1 MFWFMLH
8 LRLHDQQTLLLIMP
22 TSDGIKKWAELLFII
37 SRKCHVFV
45 YCKLGVSYHLK
56 KTIWAPFKQLSTT
69 YVLDAAKLMSSSTA

>member
-37 SRKCHVFV
+37 SRKWHVFV

-56 KTIWAPFKQLSTT
+56 KVIWALFKQLSTM